1 MGTKELDMK
10 KAFKLAIRS
19 LLTPCSKQEFCQA
32 FPNFTIAE
40 QEHLHRLFIQVIASL
55 HGNLEDEF
63 QSACLETQVGTV
75 LDTVE
80 QLVEEQAMDPL
91 SKDNYSCRTNLMDV
105 ARDLS
110 TMKKDEIQN
119 LTQRLGMAKQQNHHL
134 RDHIQLL
141 KKERVDLS
149 GLEDAVE
156 KLRSGSLM
164 YGNVGQ

>member
-32 FPNFTIAE
+32 FPNFTFAE
-40 QEHLHRLFIQVIASL
+40 QEHLHKLFIQVIASL

-91 SKDNYSCRTNLMDV
+91 SSDKTNLMDV
-105 ARDLS
+105 ACDLS
-110 TMKKDEIQN
+110 TIKKDEIQN
-119 LTQRLGMAKQQNHHL
+119 LTQRLGMAKEQNHHL
-134 RDHIQLL
+134 RDRIQLS

-149 GLEDAVE
+149 GLENAVE